1 MNYLVSNHKF
11 LEKETPYKG
20 VPCGISASQ
29 GQKLNSNLDYI
40 NGNNKKKVNLIL
52 GAANYK
58 VGNSID
64 ELK

>member
-11 LEKETPYKG
+11 LEKETTYKG

-29 GQKLNSNLDYI
+29 GQKLSSNLDYI
-40 NGNNKKKVNLIL
+40 TGEVKKVNLIL

-58 VGNSID
+58 VSNLLD